1 MSEKEYFEEMGCVR
15 VKNLLD
21 EKTISIISRY
31 MEYKIRRGEWK
42 TNAAGVAID
51 PTSEYSYY
59 GDPLIEVVLQDTK
72 ESIEKIIG
80 KKLIPTYSYARVYQ
94 PGESL
99 KPHVDR
105 DACEV
110 SVTISVASKGSISPI
125 YTRYEKKPVEVHVLN
140 PGDAVIYKGCEA
152 LHWRDVLE
160 KDQLVVQFMLHY
172 VDENGSFAHLA
183 KDTRPNYGMSE
194 FTRTIK

>member
-1 MSEKEYFEEMGCVR
+1 MSEKDYFEKFGCVR
-15 VKNLLD
+15 VKNLID
-21 EKTISIISRY
+21 EKTISIVSRY
-31 MEYKIRRGEWK
+31 LEYRMRRGEWNIK
-42 TNAAGVAID
+42 KGPEVD
-51 PTSEYSYY
+51 PTSQYFYY
-59 GDPLIEVVLQDTK
+59 ADPLIEVILQDTK
-72 ESIEKIIG
+72 ESIEKVID

-94 PGESL
+94 PGECL
-99 KPHVDR
+99 RPHTDR

-110 SVTISVASKGSISPI
+110 SVTISVASKGPISPI
-125 YTRYEKKPVEVHVLN
+125 YTHYEKNPVEAHVLN